1 MEKKVRF
8 GLIGAGILL
17 FLFILLT
24 IAVLTVD
31 VQPIGSE
38 QSMIG
43 LATINAFVFQLFGV
57 NLLWYQVSN
66 WVSVVAF
73 LVAGG
78 FAALGLVQLIKR
90 KSVKLV
96 DKNIIAL
103 GAFYIVVIAVYVLFE
118 VFVVNYRPIILSDG
132 LEASFPSSHT
142 MIVLCIMATAMM
154 QFTTL
159 LPSKASRT
167 GANIASVLVIAV
179 VVIGRLI
186 SGVHWFTDMIG
197 GLLLGFSLCL
207 LYYSIT
213 KCVCDREG
221 DDSQ

>member
-24 IAVLTVD
+24 IAVLTID

-159 LPSKASRT
+159 LPNKASRT

-213 KCVCDREG
+213 KCVRDREG